1 LGHAKVAKLRPQLG
15 PIIPWVLLG
24 VVVLILPDLMRT
36 TVATEVWIFAILA
49 LAFNLL
55 LGYTGL
61 LSFGQATFF
70 GAGAYTAGLLLIHQ
84 RVHPLV
90 ALAAAALAG
99 GLVAALVGYLC
110 IRRVG
115 LYFIML
121 TFAFNLMAYFIVY
134 QASSITGGVDGLPG
148 VPRPPVN
155 LQVISWDIRPGVSYY
170 LFVSLIFLAC
180 ALALKR
186 VVDSPFGLVLQAIR
200 ENEARAAAL
209 GYNTSAFKRLAF
221 VISGAFSGLA
231 GALYGM
237 LFGIVPIDTIYWVTS
252 GNVVFMTLIGGTSSF
267 FGPVIGAIFFIWLAE
282 TISVRWERW
291 PLLFGLVFV
300 LVIFFFRGGFV
311 EVWRRLQALLPR
323 PGRKLE
329 PDRGPTKD

>member
-1 LGHAKVAKLRPQLG
+1 MVRLRPRLG
-15 PIIPWVLLG
+15 PLTPWVLLG
-24 VVVLILPDLMRT
+24 VALLVLPDLMRT

-99 GLVAALVGYLC
+99 GLVAAVVGYLC

-155 LQVISWDIRPGVSYY
+155 LYFVAWDIRPGVAYY
-170 LFVSLIFLAC
+170 LFVSLIFFLS
-180 ALALKR
+180 ALVLKR
-186 VVDSPFGLVLQAIR
+186 VVDSPLGLVFQAIR

-209 GYNTSAFKRLAF
+209 GYNTWAFKRLAF
-221 VISGAFSGLA
+221 VSSGAFSGLA

-252 GNVVFMTLIGGTSSF
+252 GNIVFMTLIGGTGSF
-267 FGPVIGAIFFIWLAE
+267 FGPIIGAIFFIWLAE
-282 TISVRWERW
+282 TVSVRWERW
-291 PLLFGLVFV
+291 PLIFGLVFV
-300 LVIFFFRGGFV
+300 FVIFFFRGGFV
-311 EVWRRLQALLPR
+311 EVWRRLRAVLPKS
-323 PGRKLE
+323 GR
-329 PDRGPTKD
+329 GV

>member
-1 LGHAKVAKLRPQLG
+1 MAKLRQRVG
-15 PIIPWVLLG
+15 GFIPWAVL
-24 VVVLILPDLMRT
+24 VILILVLPDLTRP
-36 TVATEVWIFAILA
+36 TVATEVWVFAVLA

-70 GAGAYTAGLLLIHQ
+70 GTGAYTAGLLLIHQ
-84 RVHPLV
+84 RVHPLA

-99 GLVAALVGYLC
+99 GLVAAVIGYLC
-110 IRRVG
+110 IRRIG

-155 LQVISWDIRPGVSYY
+155 LYVLTWDIRSGIAYY
-170 LFVSLIFLAC
+170 LFVSLIFLLC
-180 ALALKR
+180 AIALKK

-209 GYNTSAFKRLAF
+209 GYNTAAFKRVAF
-221 VISGAFSGLA
+221 IISGAFSGLA

-252 GNVVFMTLIGGTSSF
+252 GNVVFMTLIGGTTSF
-267 FGPVIGAIFFIWLAE
+267 FGPIVGAVFFIWLAE
-282 TISVRWERW
+282 TVSVRWERW
-291 PLLFGLVFV
+291 PLIVGLVFV
-300 LVIFFFRGGFV
+300 FVIFFFRGGFV
-311 EVWRRLQALLPR
+311 EVWHRAYGLLARLTQ
-323 PGRKLE
+323 
-329 PDRGPTKD
+329 RGQPKYGHSKD